1 MAGNGTRYTA
11 EFKAEAVRRV
21 VEEFQSPS
29 DVSAQMGASE
39 SAISY
44 WANAE
49 KRSRRQA
56 AQAARQAVAQT
67 ATADTTVKELRETV
81 ADLRGKVRT
90 YEYTFS
96 LIREALIEAENQT
109 GQ

>member
-1 MAGNGTRYTA
+1 MAGTGARYSA
-11 EFKAEAVRRV
+11 EFKAEAIRRV
-21 VEEFQSPS
+21 LEEFQSPS
-29 DVSAQMGASE
+29 EVSAQMGASE

-49 KRSRRQA
+49 KRARRQA
-56 AQAARQAVAQT
+56 ALAARQPVAPS
-67 ATADTTVKELRETV
+67 ADTTVKELRETV